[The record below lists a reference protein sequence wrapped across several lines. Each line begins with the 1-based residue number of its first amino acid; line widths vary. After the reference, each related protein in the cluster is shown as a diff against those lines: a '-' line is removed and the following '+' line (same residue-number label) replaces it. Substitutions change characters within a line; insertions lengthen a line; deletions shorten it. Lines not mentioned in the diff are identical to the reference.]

1 MGSPAQRFAGDRAT
15 YPGMQTA
22 EILVWREFLRA
33 NGASYDRFDYDVHLG
48 PGVTP
53 PDSLVEPY
61 RSASIRAS
69 KLRVDAVGWRGG
81 LPTLFE
87 VERYAKPRSVGQ
99 LLAYR
104 SLWEQA
110 GASVASPGVALVCSD
125 YNPHIMPALEEHGI
139 DLYQFPVDFTQL
151 APQRTRS

>member
-22 EILVWREFLRA
+22 EILVWRRFLEA
-33 NGASYDRFDYDVHLG
+33 QGASYDRFDYNVRLG
-48 PGVTP
+48 PGVIP

-61 RSASIRAS
+61 RSASIEAS

-87 VERYAKPRSVGQ
+87 VERYAKPRAIGQ

-104 SLWEQA
+104 AAWEAA
-110 GASVASPGVALVCSD
+110 GGSVASPGVALVCAD
-125 YNPHIMPALEEHGI
+125 YNPHIMPALTEHGI
-139 DLYQFPVDFTQL
+139 DLYQFPVDFTAL
-151 APQRTRS
+151 APRRIRP

>member
-22 EILVWREFLRA
+22 EILVWREFLKA
-33 NGASYDRFDYDVHLG
+33 QGASYGRFDYNTRLG

-61 RSASIRAS
+61 RSASIEAS
-69 KLRVDAVGWRGG
+69 RLRVDAIGWRGG

-87 VERYAKPRSVGQ
+87 VERYAKLRAIGQ
-99 LLAYR
+99 LLGYR
-104 SLWEQA
+104 AAWEAA
-110 GASVASPGVALVCSD
+110 GGSAASPAVALVCSD
-125 YNPHIMPALEEHGI
+125 YNPHIAPALTEHGI
-139 DLYQFPVDFTQL
+139 DLYVYPVDFSQL
-151 APQRTRS
+151 APARIRS

>member
-22 EILVWREFLRA
+22 EIIVWREFLKA
-33 NGASYDRFDYDVHLG
+33 QGASYDRFDYNVRLG

-61 RSASIRAS
+61 RSASIEAS

-87 VERYAKPRSVGQ
+87 VERYAKPRAIGQ
-99 LLAYR
+99 VLAYR
-104 SLWEQA
+104 AAWEAA
-110 GASVASPGVALVCSD
+110 GGSTASPAVALVCAD
-125 YNPHIMPALEEHGI
+125 YNPHIRPVLEEHAI
-139 DLYQFPVDFTQL
+139 DLYIYPVDFSQL
-151 APQRTRS
+151 APARLRS

>member
-1 MGSPAQRFAGDRAT
+1 MGSPAQRFAGDRAQ
-15 YPGMQTA
+15 YPGMQVA

-33 NGASYDRFDYDVHLG
+33 NGGAYDSFDYNVRLG
-48 PGVTP
+48 PGVDP
-53 PDSLVEPY
+53 PASLVEPY
-61 RSASIRAS
+61 RSASIEAS

-87 VERYAKPRSVGQ
+87 VERYAKPRSIGQ

-104 SLWEQA
+104 AAWEAA

-125 YNPHIMPALEEHGI
+125 YNAHIMPALTEHGI
-139 DLYQFPVDFTQL
+139 DLYQFPVDFTAL
-151 APQRTRS
+151 APQRLRS